1 MLKKLSID
9 YRDEI
14 EGVLTKFAF
23 LLDEISS
30 EDRIESNQ
38 KLISINENI
47 NNMKQ
52 TTRFL
57 MSQLDTYN
65 SLN

>member
-14 EGVLTKFAF
+14 EDVLTKFAF

-52 TTRFL
+52 TTSLLR
-57 MSQLDTYN
+57 SQLDTYN